1 MAYNRFYIAI
11 LFHAIVFAVL
21 TYLSVWAQF
30 QEHLRFTGIGFAILA
45 VASLAFL
52 AFHVINHNRRI
63 VRFLRDHTINEPYPK
78 FTGRYRD
85 RTFAM
90 IEHELNRLA
99 ASYSQVKLEKEA
111 QHQLTDFIVEHIDS
125 AIFTMDD
132 TKEIQVSNRASH
144 KFFPD
149 TPPQS
154 LLTLQKTY
162 PELYRSMESM
172 KHRST
177 RMIPVY
183 HDNEARQILVKAN
196 SFELNGV
203 RTWVCSLDDITSEMG
218 KAEDRNWQKLLR
230 ILRHEIINSVTPI
243 VSLAGN
249 LVDTLEEEG
258 LPEEMPD
265 NFALNPDP
273 FYRGLKAID
282 TRSKGL
288 LSFVKS
294 YKSLIE
300 IPEPSIKITPLKP
313 VFDHLYNLFREDLE
327 KDHIKLLVECA
338 EGLTLESNEELLIQV
353 LVNLIRNAQESL
365 LETSRDKMLRLIAE
379 RSANSVRII
388 VSDTGPGIGEDML
401 DEIFVPFFTTK
412 KSGSGIGLSLSRQ
425 LIYRLGGTITV
436 KSNPEETVFTL
447 QFAIASELM

>member
-1 MAYNRFYIAI
+1 MVYNRFYIATI
-11 LFHAIVFAVL
+11 FHAIIFAVL
-21 TYLSVWAQF
+21 AYLSVWAQF
-30 QEHLRFTGIGFAILA
+30 QEHLRFTGIGFGILA
-45 VASLAFL
+45 IFSLAFL
-52 AFHVINHNRRI
+52 VFHVINHNRRI

-78 FTGRYRD
+78 FAGMYRD
-85 RTFAM
+85 RTFARL
-90 IEHELNRLA
+90 EEELNRLA

-111 QHQLTDFIVEHIDS
+111 QHQLTDFIVEHIDT

-132 TKEIQVSNRASH
+132 NKEIQVSNRASH
-144 KFFPD
+144 QFFPD
-149 TPPQS
+149 TPPRS
-154 LLTLQKTY
+154 LFTLSKTY
-162 PELYRSMESM
+162 PELYRSIEAI

-183 HDNEARQILVKAN
+183 HDNEVRQILVKAN
-196 SFELNGV
+196 SFELKGS
-203 RTWVCSLDDITSEMG
+203 RTWVCSFDDITSEMV

-249 LVDTLEEEG
+249 LVDTLEEQG

-265 NFALNPDP
+265 NTPLNLDP
-273 FYRGLKAID
+273 FYRGLKAVD

-300 IPEPSIKITPLKP
+300 IPEQSIKTIPLEP
-313 VFDHLYNLFREDLE
+313 VFDHLNDLYRKDLE
-327 KDHIKLLVECA
+327 KDHIRLLMECA
-338 EGLTLESNEELLIQV
+338 EGLILEANEELLIQV
-353 LVNLIRNAQESL
+353 LVNLIRNAHESL
-365 LETSRDKMLRLIAE
+365 LEANREKVLSLVAE
-379 RSANSVRII
+379 RTANSVRII
-388 VSDTGPGIGEDML
+388 VSDNGPGIEEDNL

-425 LIYRLGGTITV
+425 LIYRLGGTIAV

-447 QFAIASELM
+447 QFPIS